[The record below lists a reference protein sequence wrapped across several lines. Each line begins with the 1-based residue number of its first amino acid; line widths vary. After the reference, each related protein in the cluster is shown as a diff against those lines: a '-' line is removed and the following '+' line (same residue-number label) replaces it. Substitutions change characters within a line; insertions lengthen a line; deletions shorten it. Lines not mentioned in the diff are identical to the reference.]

1 MSSLID
7 FVQFHEVDL
16 PARLRSGNA
25 RLAAHDVTEV
35 GAIGFH
41 QEGTDHSY
49 TYVPVGDD
57 IEIRRGTSDART
69 VVTIDLESFSGLVGD
84 AETAP
89 GLLYSDRVSCTA
101 GSPMRFVRW
110 EPALRAMFHGRP
122 IYDPAAFELRS
133 AGGDPLDP
141 AASFT
146 TSDDGAAMTEFL
158 HSAGYLHVRGVFD
171 ADEIE
176 TMLEAAQRQQ
186 AAATPGDDRSWWGR
200 NRSGDEVLSR
210 VTHAGSDP
218 DLRRLYDD
226 HRLLDLVA
234 LSEFD
239 LTARAGQADE
249 GVMVL
254 WKQPDMTEGL
264 SDIPWHRDC
273 GLGGHATMCPLLIA
287 TVCLT
292 GGGPDSGELRMLP
305 GSWRYSSPSIDTDD
319 SDAPQGV
326 ALDVQ
331 PGDVTLHYSDI
342 AHVSCPPS
350 GRGPFRTS
358 LLLAFVPDVETHALS
373 KQSYNSALHRSS
385 DGHVDHLRDV
395 LEAKPTR

>member
-1 MSSLID
+1 
-7 FVQFHEVDL
+7 
-16 PARLRSGNA
+16 
-25 RLAAHDVTEV
+25 
-35 GAIGFH
+35 
-41 QEGTDHSY
+41 
-49 TYVPVGDD
+49 
-57 IEIRRGTSDART
+57 
-69 VVTIDLESFSGLVGD
+69 
-84 AETAP
+84 
-89 GLLYSDRVSCTA
+89 
-101 GSPMRFVRW
+101 MRFVRW

-146 TSDDGAAMTEFL
+146 TSDDDAAMTEFL

-226 HRLLDLVA
+226 HRLLDPVA

-319 SDAPQGV
+319 SDATQGV